1 MRFNIARKYYLLSII
16 LTLMLTAACAV
27 NTVNSVPDKN
37 KFINIEG
44 TPAYVLIE
52 ASKSTELMND
62 DIYICSA
69 EVEGKIRRIKVPLK
83 AVGGI
88 YGAAGLLA
96 LIDLATTGGIFASI
110 FIPGIAVMTAVG
122 WTVYASADAVSE
134 LSAYRNLEI
143 CLEDKGYSVVFFLEE
158 NKK

>member
-1 MRFNIARKYYLLSII
+1 MKYLIIGLLVLMFIAS
-16 LTLMLTAACAV
+16 CAV
-27 NTVNSVPDKN
+27 NSVNSVPDED

-44 TPAYVLIE
+44 TPAYVLVE
-52 ASKSTELMND
+52 PNKSMELIND

-83 AVGGI
+83 AVGGV
-88 YGAAGLLA
+88 YGAAGLLT
-96 LIDLATTGGIFASI
+96 LIDLATTGGFFASI
-110 FIPGIAVMTAVG
+110 VIPGVAVMTAVG